1 MLLVCRSTVTLRGD
15 GEQQAEVMA
24 GEDRHNAPLVVEAGH
39 AGDRLD
45 AHHLDAAQHEVPQ
58 LADEP
63 VRSATLD
70 RQVEPFD
77 HRVRHHVV
85 RPAAVAVAV
94 AAQLAPGVHSPV
106 VAHPERPVQV
116 VVPSQFTAEHDVLIE
131 PAHVVGGVK
140 VLASPAG
147 CM

>member
-1 MLLVCRSTVTLRGD
+1 MLLVRRSTVTLRGD

-63 VRSATLD
+63 VRPATLD

-85 RPAAVAVAV
+85 RPAAVA
-94 AAQLAPGVHSPV
+94 AQLAPGVHSPV
-106 VAHPERPVQV
+106 VAQPERPVQV
-116 VVPSQFTAEHDVLIE
+116 VVPSQVTAEHDVLIE
-131 PAHVVGGVK
+131 LAHVVGGVK